1 MMRCATTLIVSVCL
15 LACAERRAST
25 VPFTL
30 EHGLVFL
37 EVEFPDHGPVLAL
50 LDTGA
55 NASAVDGRVASDLP
69 VLGMSEVTGTT
80 GSIEVENVRL
90 DGLGLGSLRL
100 PSLRATRRDL
110 SGLLAPQGRTVGLI
124 LGSDALMELAVT
136 IDFAAS
142 RLEVSTRP
150 KEGLPEGVTMRMD
163 NGIPAIEG
171 NLAGL
176 DLWLRIDTA
185 ASLFE
190 TEDIYVN
197 IPTHAW
203 EALRA
208 LHGKRRRRADLRSAG
223 GRGPGST
230 ARRAGVRSGVRD
242 RAAGGGLL
250 RRSSGQGLRQQQLP
264 ETVGARNPRLPVR
277 SAAPGKLTV
286 TGPPEVKGVGSRQPG
301 VFGPCGTSR
310 SLAPRCSS
318 WR

>member
-100 PSLRATRRDL
+100 PSLHATRRDL
-110 SGLLAPQGRTVGLI
+110 SGLLAPQGRTVGMI

-150 KEGLPEGVTMRMD
+150 AEGLPEGVTMRMD

-208 LHGKRRRRADLRSAG
+208 RHPDLTPSTHFTGSGADGRTFDLPVAAVPGARLAGQEFDRVFVIVQPEVGYFADPQAKGFVSNNFLRRLGRVTLDYPSGRLR
-223 GRGPGST
+223 PGS
-230 ARRAGVRSGVRD
+230 
-242 RAAGGGLL
+242 
-250 RRSSGQGLRQQQLP
+250 
-264 ETVGARNPRLPVR
+264 
-277 SAAPGKLTV
+277 
-286 TGPPEVKGVGSRQPG
+286 
-301 VFGPCGTSR
+301 
-310 SLAPRCSS
+310 
-318 WR
+318 